1 MVKGLQKKCP
11 LKGPVTKETPV
22 TALRRE
28 HYFKGSHDQSQR
40 SLTPPKREPD
50 PRAQK
55 PASHKAV
62 ITVMTG
68 PGIPKLQT
76 IVLLKKAISWF
87 LDIKLFRKISA

>member
-1 MVKGLQKKCP
+1 M
-11 LKGPVTKETPV
+11 KGPVTQNPQ

-28 HYFKGSHDQSQR
+28 QYPCGLPTIKKPAPLASH
-40 SLTPPKREPD
+40 PREPD

-76 IVLLKKAISWF
+76 IVF
-87 LDIKLFRKISA
+87 LRKPLAGFGI